1 METSRQPQSRPKRK
15 PHKKSRTGCL
25 DCRKRRVKCNEERP
39 RCWSCKRRDIP
50 CEYPDNTT
58 VPVVLVPQIL
68 PSPVSPLVL
77 SQSPSITSVPT
88 PTPTLSS
95 TANSLSS
102 FDYTPT
108 GTLELTH
115 LRLLHHWTVSTSVD
129 LCKCPKTVWMWQEA
143 FPQMGFQYPFVL
155 HALLGLAALHIAY
168 HSPSERKERWLD
180 GMYHHGEALTG
191 FQRQISNITEEN
203 SEALFT
209 WSICNVLYV
218 FALSNPLQDAVEG
231 APTLS
236 TSARNEKVLGAEWI
250 PMIRGIDAVLVPTH
264 NLLRFGRMQNI
275 MSLGNWDE
283 LDPGQDSNDSD
294 DGYFCSIRETWSD
307 SSSSEIYEEALHIL
321 RKCRLYS
328 QQFSNMD
335 SKTRDDWGY
344 NKEWSGPLI
353 FIHFAPES
361 YFTLLK
367 QRQPP
372 ALILFALFGVLLH
385 GNNGYWFMR
394 GWGKA
399 IVEVVADILGSFWKE
414 WLSWP
419 LQVVQND
426 GYR

>member
-39 RCWSCKRRDIP
+39 RCWSCKRRDID
-50 CEYPDNTT
+50 CEYPDKTS
-58 VPVVLVPQIL
+58 VPVVIMPPL
-68 PSPVSPLVL
+68 PVSPMSPLVV
-77 SQSPSITSVPT
+77 SQSPSITSVLT

-95 TANSLSS
+95 TTDSLHNL
-102 FDYTPT
+102 DYTPT
-108 GTLELTH
+108 GTLELTQ
-115 LRLLHHWTVSTSVD
+115 LRLLHHWTLSTSVD
-129 LCKCPKTVWMWQEA
+129 LCKCPKTLWIWQEA
-143 FPQMGFQYPFVL
+143 FPQMGFQHPFVL
-155 HALLGLAALHIAY
+155 NALLGLAALHIAY
-168 HSPSERKERWLD
+168 QSPLERKKRWLD
-180 GMYHHGEALTG
+180 GMYHHGEALIG
-191 FQRQISNITEEN
+191 FQRQISNITADN

-218 FALSNPLQDAVEG
+218 FAMSNPLLEPVDGVSR
-231 APTLS
+231 LS
-236 TSARNEKVLGAEWI
+236 TSTRNERVLGAEWI
-250 PMIRGIDAVLVPTH
+250 PMIRGIDAVLEPTH
-264 NLLRFGRMQNI
+264 NYIRFGKMKNI
-275 MSLGNWDE
+275 MSLGNWYE
-283 LDPGQDSNDSD
+283 LDPGKDSNSPED
-294 DGYFCSIRETWSD
+294 DYFCNVRDTWS
-307 SSSSEIYEEALHIL
+307 SSASSEVYEEALHIL

-328 QQFSNMD
+328 QQFRNMD
-335 SKTRDDWGY
+335 SKTRGNWGY

-385 GNNGYWFMR
+385 GIDGYWFMQ

-399 IVEVVADILGSFWKE
+399 IVEVVADILGGFWKQ
-414 WLSWP
+414 WLLWP